1 MVTSTSAAGIGNE
14 RLRAWWSDGSGGLP
28 LYRELRGVAAE
39 RWEAAL
45 DGLPADDGPE
55 PVPPPDRPPA
65 RSVDLPEVL
74 ALRAQFHDDGTPF
87 DTAAR
92 LMQALTQSVIRLDD
106 RRPLIWTADDVARRC
121 VQIVGGGETNLW
133 STLEVVREFWAW
145 HPDRPFVEHQ
155 GGRLLVYL
163 DAVLAGDGR

>member
-1 MVTSTSAAGIGNE
+1 MTLTPAAEIENE
-14 RLRAWWSDGSGGLP
+14 RLRAWWNDGSDGLL

-39 RWEAAL
+39 RWRAAL
-45 DGLPADDGPE
+45 DELPPDDGPE

-65 RSVDLPEVL
+65 RSVDLPEVM

-106 RRPLIWTADDVARRC
+106 LRPLMWAADDIARRC
-121 VQIVGGGETNLW
+121 VQIVDGGETNLW

-145 HPDRPFVEHQ
+145 HPDRPFVDHQ
-155 GGRLLVYL
+155 SRRLLAYL
-163 DAVLAGDGR
+163 DAVLAGGGR